1 MFIVWSVC
9 LLEFSTLGGFYV
21 RNLDTIIG
29 LIKTGELMLIV
40 AVHIWRCPHL
50 RGVP

>member
-1 MFIVWSVC
+1 MFIVRSVC
-9 LLEFSTLGGFYV
+9 LLEFLTLGGFHVTY
-21 RNLDTIIG
+21 LDTIIG

-40 AVHIWRCPHL
+40 GVHIWRCPHL